1 MVAKQGDGWRLARA
15 LVQLEAEVNAK
26 WPSRSKDSDGSIGD
40 AAHQSRA
47 SDHNPW
53 IRDPE
58 GVRICSAIDLTHDP
72 KNGFD
77 SYAFAEWLR
86 TKRDPRIKYVI
97 SNRRI
102 FSSETSPWQWRRYS
116 GSNPHDHHVHISVQ
130 DEKARYDDVRS
141 WNVAPLTFQVIEP
154 AEHPKPQP
162 RTLRRGDNGDDVK
175 MLQIRLQNKGFKLN
189 AIGTFDERTK
199 YVVER
204 WQQINGLH
212 ADGVVG
218 PQTWKS
224 LA

>member
-1 MVAKQGDGWRLARA
+1 MDRLARA
-15 LVQLEAEVNAK
+15 LTQLRSEVNAK
-26 WPSRSKDSDGSIGD
+26 WPDRSKDSDGWIGD
-40 AAHQSRA
+40 AAHASRS

-53 IRDPE
+53 IHDPD
-58 GVRICSAIDLTHDP
+58 GTRVVSAIDITHDP
-72 KNGFD
+72 AKGFD

-86 TKRDPRIKYVI
+86 TQRDPRIKYVI

-102 FSSETSPWQWRRYS
+102 FSSESSPWQWRRYS

-130 DEKARYDDVRS
+130 EDKAHYDDVRAWGVS
-141 WNVAPLTFQVIEP
+141 PITLTVSPP
-154 AEHPKPQP
+154 AQQP
-162 RTLRRGDNGDDVK
+162 RGVPQTIRKGSTGDDVK
-175 MLQIRLQNKGFKLN
+175 TLQVRLSNHGFKLDTTGN
-189 AIGTFDERTK
+189 FDDRTD
-199 YVVER
+199 YVVRR